1 MDRTER
7 YDRGTE
13 LIKRMHG
20 DARAKAIEERAKIFP
35 DWDLYTREILFGE
48 IWQRPGLDRRI
59 RSLITVAALSVLGRE
74 NELGGHVRGAL
85 NNGASKDEIIEV
97 LIHMGFYAGWP
108 ATVAGLRVAKEI
120 FDELGLLS
128 ST

>member
-20 DARAKAIEERAKIFP
+20 DARVKAIEERAKIFP

-97 LIHMGFYAGWP
+97 LIHMGLYAGWP

>member
-20 DARAKAIEERAKIFP
+20 DARVKAIEERAKIFP